1 MVGKKVIEASRCH
14 IKTCRINMCR
24 TPPHKNTHIYT
35 NILRAANSYV
45 FIIIFIRLS
54 ATKLLHSVV
63 IYTFTGLVWVQPMI
77 QIPSGLQQEEYLV
90 QNSAKSNM
98 CSYLLGWPLLDKGT
112 DKSRFLLPKT
122 AVLWFEVP
130 IWANATAQ
138 MHLCKWMNAWVFL
151 NFLQQLC
158 CETHTASG
166 IVEVSVVLK

>member
-1 MVGKKVIEASRCH
+1 
-14 IKTCRINMCR
+14 MCVE
-24 TPPHKNTHIYT
+24 TPPPHKNTHIYT

-45 FIIIFIRLS
+45 FIIIFILLS

-90 QNSAKSNM
+90 QNFAKSNM

-138 MHLCKWMNAWVFL
+138 MHLCKSWMHEFSWTSCNNCVVKCT
-151 NFLQQLC
+151 QQ
-158 CETHTASG
+158 
-166 IVEVSVVLK
+166 VE